1 MTPKF
6 LLITT
11 VVNPATLDVK
21 SMVGRNYSGGCGGKV
36 LEIGKICRRPHCT
49 LVDNGASGGF
59 SDGNGVAMWTCK
71 MVWFGM
77 VWYGIEWYGM
87 VWYGMAWWDMAI

>member
-1 MTPKF
+1 MQGETR
-6 LLITT
+6 TT

-36 LEIGKICRRPHCT
+36 LEIGKICRRAHCT
-49 LVDNGASGGF
+49 LVDNGASGGL
-59 SDGNGVAMWTCK
+59 SDGNGVAMWMCK

-77 VWYGIEWYGM
+77 TGYGM